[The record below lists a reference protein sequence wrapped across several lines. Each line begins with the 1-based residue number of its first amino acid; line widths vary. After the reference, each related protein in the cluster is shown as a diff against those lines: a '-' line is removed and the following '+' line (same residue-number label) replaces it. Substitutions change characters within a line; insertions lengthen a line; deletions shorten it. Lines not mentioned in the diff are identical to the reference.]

1 MFSLSRVI
9 SVMVKESRN
18 YENFVCVYNI
28 NGFHYGNYHFGV
40 GSLVE
45 TAAKNEHE
53 VSVKVLLTK
62 DEYSAQEIIGFGFR
76 SSLNEQNSPITPVSL
91 VFLMD

>member
-1 MFSLSRVI
+1 
-9 SVMVKESRN
+9 MVKESRN

-28 NGFHYGNYHFGV
+28 NGFHYGNYHFCV

-62 DEYSAQEIIGFGFR
+62 DEYSAQEIIRFGFR
-76 SSLNEQNSPITPVSL
+76 GRLNEQNSPI
-91 VFLMD
+91 LMTCMVLLKIVLG

>member
-1 MFSLSRVI
+1 MKILFAHTNV
-9 SVMVKESRN
+9 
-18 YENFVCVYNI
+18 

-40 GSLVE
+40 VSLVQ
-45 TAAKNEHE
+45 TAVKNGHD

-62 DEYSAQEIIGFGFR
+62 DEYSAQEIIGIGFR